1 MVALALAVVVLQLTA
16 VFFLALRAIAR
27 VNAAG
32 RFGIGSGGFYAQLA
46 LAVAYAVAS
55 MICFFSIPAVFRAVR
70 SFSG

>member
-1 MVALALAVVVLQLTA
+1 MVLLALTIAVVQLA
-16 VFFLALRAIAR
+16 AAFFLAVRAIAR

-46 LAVAYAVAS
+46 VATAYAVAS